1 MTKHI
6 VWLSQEGAGIGEAC
20 FNPQLTVPI
29 VLTLSPQKKKSKQE
43 KDKCKHPICHYYTP
57 IFKKNI
63 YTKSKLQLFF
73 FFFFF
78 FFL

>member
-29 VLTLSPQKKKSKQE
+29 VLTLSQKKKIQTRE
-43 KDKCKHPICHYYTP
+43 R
-57 IFKKNI
+57 
-63 YTKSKLQLFF
+63 
-73 FFFFF
+73 
-78 FFL
+78 